1 MTGLDSAVA
10 ALLASRTDMLLS
22 ALNTQTSSTAPQ
34 ANTSQLSIDTPQVAT
49 PAAAIN
55 AYAAPGP
62 STQTAFSEIGRTLDI
77 ISRFGGSATPALL
90 GSSPLWPTAPRLIV
104 AASAFES
111 LSGSLFSTSSANA
124 ASAANPPAPPLPAP
138 VLAAMLAKTVVDSGL
153 FYENHIALWLGGQ
166 RSLASL
172 RNEPQTRVG
181 KLASELRSD
190 SFQNAADAAPDAWI
204 DETLL
209 PPTFSVPADTPDAP
223 NPMRPVPT
231 PQTPQQAA
239 ALAASVRQMPT
250 SVFSSTTQGM
260 TQGMSQA
267 MSQRTAQVTGTGAL
281 PLAAH
286 LQDSAVQ
293 AAVASGIHPSTI
305 ALVRQQIDV
314 LASDQFR
321 WSGEAWPGAKFD
333 WEIQPQNRAPYGRD
347 PSQESG
353 AGTGSGNTDRGW
365 HTRVTLSL
373 PSLGNVD
380 ADLVLTGQQLVVRL
394 NASAGGAARLAADG
408 DHFRQQLDAAG
419 LQLAGLTVHARDA
432 LADLAAGPAFPHFAD
447 VIHVTDVAP
456 AGSAAASSSDGSD
469 T

>member
-34 ANTSQLSIDTPQVAT
+34 ANTSQLLVDTPRVAT
-49 PAAAIN
+49 PAAVIN

-62 STQTAFSEIGRTLDI
+62 STQTALSEIARTLDI

-90 GSSPLWPTAPRLIV
+90 GSSPLWPTAPRLVV

-111 LSGSLFSTSSANA
+111 LSGLLFSSSSANA
-124 ASAANPPAPPLPAP
+124 ASAVNPPAPPLPAP
-138 VLAAMLAKTVVDSGL
+138 VLAAMLARTVADSGL

-172 RNEPQTRVG
+172 RNEPQARVD
-181 KLASELRSD
+181 KLASELPLD
-190 SFQNAADAAPDAWI
+190 SFSAATSADAAPDAWI

-209 PPTFSVPADTPDAP
+209 PPTFAAADNPDAP

-239 ALAASVRQMPT
+239 ALAASVRAMPT
-250 SVFSSTTQGM
+250 SVFSSMAQGAP
-260 TQGMSQA
+260 QGA
-267 MSQRTAQVTGTGAL
+267 GTAGTGAL
-281 PLAAH
+281 PSAAH

-305 ALVRQQIDV
+305 PLVRQQLDV

-321 WSGEAWPGAKFD
+321 WSGEAWPGAKFE

-347 PSQESG
+347 PSHDSG
-353 AGTGSGNTDRGW
+353 ARGSSADIDRAW

-373 PSLGNVD
+373 PTLGNVD

-394 NASAGGAARLAADG
+394 NASEGGAARLAADG

-432 LADLAAGPAFPHFAD
+432 LAELAADPAFPHFAD
-447 VIHVTDVAP
+447 VASPAVPATGSTSP
-456 AGSAAASSSDGSD
+456 SAGSE

>member
-34 ANTSQLSIDTPQVAT
+34 ANTSQLLIDTPPAAT

-55 AYAAPGP
+55 AYTAPGP

-77 ISRFGGSATPALL
+77 ISRFGGSATPAVL
-90 GSSPLWPTAPRLIV
+90 GSSPLWPTAPRLVV

-111 LSGSLFSTSSANA
+111 LSGSLFSASSANA
-124 ASAANPPAPPLPAP
+124 ASAVNPPAPPLPAP
-138 VLAAMLAKTVVDSGL
+138 VLAAMLARTVVDSGL

-172 RNEPQTRVG
+172 RNEPQARVD
-181 KLASELRSD
+181 KLASELPSD
-190 SFQNAADAAPDAWI
+190 AFSASADDADAVTDVWI

-209 PPTFSVPADTPDAP
+209 PLTFSAPADSPDAP
-223 NPMRPVPT
+223 NSARLVPT

-239 ALAASVRQMPT
+239 ALAESVRQMPT
-250 SVFSSTTQGM
+250 GVFASTQTAQGM
-260 TQGMSQA
+260 A
-267 MSQRTAQVTGTGAL
+267 PRTATGTL

-286 LQDSAVQ
+286 LQDSSVQ
-293 AAVASGIHPSTI
+293 AAVASAGIHPSTI
-305 ALVRQQIDV
+305 ALVRQQLDV

-321 WSGEAWPGAKFD
+321 WSGEAWPGAKFE
-333 WEIQPQNRAPYGRD
+333 WEIQPQNRARYGRD
-347 PSQESG
+347 PSQESD
-353 AGTGSGNTDRGW
+353 AGTGPGDSDRGW

-373 PSLGNVD
+373 PTLGTVD

-394 NASAGGAARLAADG
+394 NASEGGAARLAADG

-432 LADLAAGPAFPHFAD
+432 LADLAADPTFPHFAD
-447 VIHVTDVAP
+447 VITVTDAGP
-456 AGSAAASSSDGSD
+456 AGSAAGSGR
-469 T
+469 

>member
-34 ANTSQLSIDTPQVAT
+34 ANASQLSVDTPRVAT
-49 PAAAIN
+49 PAAVIN

-62 STQTAFSEIGRTLDI
+62 STQTALSEIARTLDI

-90 GSSPLWPTAPRLIV
+90 GSSPLWPTAPRLIL

-111 LSGSLFSTSSANA
+111 LSGSLFSSSSANA
-124 ASAANPPAPPLPAP
+124 ASAVNPPAPPLPAP
-138 VLAAMLAKTVVDSGL
+138 VLAAMLARTVADSGL

-172 RNEPQTRVG
+172 GNEPQARVD
-181 KLASELRSD
+181 KLADGLLSD
-190 SFQNAADAAPDAWI
+190 SFPAAAEAGPEAAI

-209 PPTFSVPADTPDAP
+209 PPTFAAADTPDAP

-239 ALAASVRQMPT
+239 AMAASVRAMPA
-250 SVFSSTTQGM
+250 SVFSSTAQG
-260 TQGMSQA
+260 A
-267 MSQRTAQVTGTGAL
+267 GTPATL
-281 PLAAH
+281 APPSAAH

-293 AAVASGIHPSTI
+293 AAVAAGIHPSTI
-305 ALVRQQIDV
+305 PLVRQQLDV

-347 PSQESG
+347 AFQDGG
-353 AGTGSGNTDRGW
+353 AGTSSADTDRAW

-373 PSLGNVD
+373 PTLGNVD

-394 NASAGGAARLAADG
+394 NASEGGAARLAADG

-432 LADLAAGPAFPHFAD
+432 LADLAADPAFPHFRD
-447 VIHVTDVAP
+447 VINA
-456 AGSAAASSSDGSD
+456 ASAALSTPPSAGSD

>member
-34 ANTSQLSIDTPQVAT
+34 ANASQLSVDTPRVAT
-49 PAAAIN
+49 PAAVIN

-62 STQTAFSEIGRTLDI
+62 STQTALSEIARTLDI

-90 GSSPLWPTAPRLIV
+90 GSSPLWPTAPRLV
-104 AASAFES
+104 LAASAFES
-111 LSGSLFSTSSANA
+111 LSGSLFSSSSANA
-124 ASAANPPAPPLPAP
+124 ASAVNPPAPPLPTP
-138 VLAAMLAKTVVDSGL
+138 LLAAMLARTVVDSGL

-172 RNEPQTRVG
+172 GNEPQARVD
-181 KLASELRSD
+181 KLASELPPD
-190 SFQNAADAAPDAWI
+190 SFLAAADAAPDVWI

-209 PPTFSVPADTPDAP
+209 PRTFAAADTPDAP

-239 ALAASVRQMPT
+239 AMAASVRAMPA
-250 SVFSSTTQGM
+250 SVFSSTAQG
-260 TQGMSQA
+260 QGQG
-267 MSQRTAQVTGTGAL
+267 QGTAVASAL
-281 PLAAH
+281 PSAAH

-305 ALVRQQIDV
+305 PLVRQQLDV

-347 PSQESG
+347 AFQDSG
-353 AGTGSGNTDRGW
+353 AGTSSADTDRAW

-373 PSLGNVD
+373 PTLGNVD

-394 NASAGGAARLAADG
+394 NASEGGAARLAADG
-408 DHFRQQLDAAG
+408 DHFRQQLDVAG

-432 LADLAAGPAFPHFAD
+432 LADLAADPAFPHFAD
-447 VIHVTDVAP
+447 VINA
-456 AGSAAASSSDGSD
+456 ASAASSSSPSAGSD

>member
-1 MTGLDSAVA
+1 MTGLDSAVS

-34 ANTSQLSIDTPQVAT
+34 ANTTQLSVDTPRVAT
-49 PAAAIN
+49 PAAVIS
-55 AYAAPGP
+55 AYAAAGP
-62 STQTAFSEIGRTLDI
+62 STQTALSEIARTLDI

-90 GSSPLWPTAPRLIV
+90 GSSPLWPTAPRLVV

-111 LSGSLFSTSSANA
+111 LSGSLFSSSSASA
-124 ASAANPPAPPLPAP
+124 ASAVNPPAPPLPAP
-138 VLAAMLAKTVVDSGL
+138 VLAAMLARTVVDSGL

-172 RNEPQTRVG
+172 RNEPQARVD
-181 KLASELRSD
+181 KLASELPSD
-190 SFQNAADAAPDAWI
+190 SFPAAGPGDAAPNVWI

-209 PPTFSVPADTPDAP
+209 PPTFAAADTPDAP
-223 NPMRPVPT
+223 NSTRPVPT

-239 ALAASVRQMPT
+239 ALAASVREMPT
-250 SVFSSTTQGM
+250 SVFSSAAPGAGTAGM
-260 TQGMSQA
+260 
-267 MSQRTAQVTGTGAL
+267 GAL
-281 PLAAH
+281 PSAAH

-293 AAVASGIHPSTI
+293 AAIASGIHPSTI
-305 ALVRQQIDV
+305 PLVRQQLDM

-321 WSGEAWPGAKFD
+321 WSGEAWPGAKFE

-347 PSQESG
+347 AFQDSG
-353 AGTGSGNTDRGW
+353 AGTSSADTDRAW

-373 PSLGNVD
+373 PTLGNVD

-394 NASAGGAARLAADG
+394 NASEGGAARLAADG

-432 LADLAAGPAFPHFAD
+432 LADLAADPAFPHFTD
-447 VIHVTDVAP
+447 VANVTDVAGAAP
-456 AGSAAASSSDGSD
+456 SAGSE

>member
-34 ANTSQLSIDTPQVAT
+34 ANTSQLLIDTPRVAT
-49 PAAAIN
+49 PAAAIS

-111 LSGSLFSTSSANA
+111 LSGSLFSSSSANA
-124 ASAANPPAPPLPAP
+124 ASAVNPPAPPLPTT
-138 VLAAMLAKTVVDSGL
+138 VLAAMLARTVVDSGL

-166 RSLASL
+166 RSLASM
-172 RNEPQTRVG
+172 RNEPQARVD
-181 KLASELRSD
+181 KLGSALPSD
-190 SFQNAADAAPDAWI
+190 SFPASADEQPEVWI

-209 PPTFSVPADTPDAP
+209 PPTFTAADTPDTLT
-223 NPMRPVPT
+223 PMRLVPT

-239 ALAASVRQMPT
+239 ALAASVREMP
-250 SVFSSTTQGM
+250 SSLFSSTAQGS
-260 TQGMSQA
+260 G
-267 MSQRTAQVTGTGAL
+267 TAAAGAA
-281 PLAAH
+281 PSAAH

-293 AAVASGIHPSTI
+293 AAVASGIHPSTLP
-305 ALVRQQIDV
+305 LVRQQLDV
-314 LASDQFR
+314 LATDQFR
-321 WSGEAWPGAKFD
+321 WAGEAWPGAKFE
-333 WEIQPQNRAPYGRD
+333 WEIQPQNRAPHERD
-347 PSQESG
+347 VFQESG
-353 AGTGSGNTDRGW
+353 AGAGSADSDRAW
-365 HTRVTLSL
+365 HTRVTLTL
-373 PSLGNVD
+373 PTLGNVD

-394 NASAGGAARLAADG
+394 NASEGGAARLAADG

-432 LADLAAGPAFPHFAD
+432 LAELAADPAPSHFAD
-447 VIHVTDVAP
+447 TA
-456 AGSAAASSSDGSD
+456 SAVPSPSASPSASSSAGSG

>member
-34 ANTSQLSIDTPQVAT
+34 ANTSQLLVDTPRVAT
-49 PAAAIN
+49 PAAVIS

-62 STQTAFSEIGRTLDI
+62 STQTALSEIARTLDI
-77 ISRFGGSATPALL
+77 ISRFGGGATPALL
-90 GSSPLWPTAPRLIV
+90 GSSPLWPTAPRLVV

-111 LSGSLFSTSSANA
+111 LSGSLFSSSSANV
-124 ASAANPPAPPLPAP
+124 ASAVNPPAPPLPTP
-138 VLAAMLAKTVVDSGL
+138 VLAAMLARTVVDSGL

-172 RNEPQTRVG
+172 RNEPQARVD
-181 KLASELRSD
+181 KLASELTSD
-190 SFQNAADAAPDAWI
+190 SFPAAAEAAPEVWI

-209 PPTFSVPADTPDAP
+209 PPTFAAADTPDAP
-223 NPMRPVPT
+223 TPMRPVPT

-239 ALAASVRQMPT
+239 ALAASVRAMPT
-250 SVFSSTTQGM
+250 SVFSSTAQGA
-260 TQGMSQA
+260 G
-267 MSQRTAQVTGTGAL
+267 TAGTGAL
-281 PLAAH
+281 PSAAH

-293 AAVASGIHPSTI
+293 AAIASGIHPSTI
-305 ALVRQQIDV
+305 PLVRQQLDM

-321 WSGEAWPGAKFD
+321 WSGEAWPGAKFE

-347 PSQESG
+347 PSHDSD
-353 AGTGSGNTDRGW
+353 ARASPADTDRAW

-373 PSLGNVD
+373 PTLGNVD
-380 ADLVLTGQQLVVRL
+380 ADLVLTGQHLVVRL
-394 NASAGGAARLAADG
+394 NASEGGAARLAADG

-432 LADLAAGPAFPHFAD
+432 LADLAADPAFPHFAD
-447 VIHVTDVAP
+447 VASP
-456 AGSAAASSSDGSD
+456 AVSSPASTSPLAGSD

>member
-34 ANTSQLSIDTPQVAT
+34 ANTSQLLVDTPRVAT
-49 PAAAIN
+49 PAAVIS

-62 STQTAFSEIGRTLDI
+62 STQTALSEIARTLDI
-77 ISRFGGSATPALL
+77 ISRFGGGATPALL
-90 GSSPLWPTAPRLIV
+90 GSSPLWPTAPRLVV

-111 LSGSLFSTSSANA
+111 LSGSLFSSSSANA
-124 ASAANPPAPPLPAP
+124 ASAVNPPAPPLPTP
-138 VLAAMLAKTVVDSGL
+138 VLAAMLARTVVDSGL

-172 RNEPQTRVG
+172 RNEPQARVD
-181 KLASELRSD
+181 KLASELTSD
-190 SFQNAADAAPDAWI
+190 SFPAAAEAAPEVWI

-209 PPTFSVPADTPDAP
+209 PPTFAAADTPDAP
-223 NPMRPVPT
+223 TPMRPVPT

-239 ALAASVRQMPT
+239 ALAASVRAMPT
-250 SVFSSTTQGM
+250 SVFSSTAQGA
-260 TQGMSQA
+260 G
-267 MSQRTAQVTGTGAL
+267 TAGTGAL
-281 PLAAH
+281 PSAAH

-293 AAVASGIHPSTI
+293 AAIASGIHPSTI
-305 ALVRQQIDV
+305 PLVRQQLDM

-321 WSGEAWPGAKFD
+321 WSGEAWPGAKFE

-347 PSQESG
+347 PSHDSD
-353 AGTGSGNTDRGW
+353 ARASPADTDRAW

-373 PSLGNVD
+373 PTLGNVD
-380 ADLVLTGQQLVVRL
+380 ADLVLTGQHLVVRL
-394 NASAGGAARLAADG
+394 NASEGGAARLAADG

-432 LADLAAGPAFPHFAD
+432 LADLAADPAFPHFAD
-447 VIHVTDVAP
+447 VASP
-456 AGSAAASSSDGSD
+456 AVSSPASTSPLAGSD

>member
-34 ANTSQLSIDTPQVAT
+34 ANTSQLLVDTPRVAT
-49 PAAAIN
+49 PAAVIS

-62 STQTAFSEIGRTLDI
+62 STQTALSEIARTLDI

-90 GSSPLWPTAPRLIV
+90 GSSPLWPTAPRLIL

-111 LSGSLFSTSSANA
+111 LSGSLFSSSSVNA
-124 ASAANPPAPPLPAP
+124 ASAVNPPAPPLPTP
-138 VLAAMLAKTVVDSGL
+138 VLAAMLARTVVDSGL

-172 RNEPQTRVG
+172 RNEPQARVD
-181 KLASELRSD
+181 KLASELPSD
-190 SFQNAADAAPDAWI
+190 SFPAAQETAPEAWI

-209 PPTFSVPADTPDAP
+209 PPTFAAADTPGAP

-239 ALAASVRQMPT
+239 ALAASVREMPT
-250 SVFSSTTQGM
+250 SVFSSTAQGA
-260 TQGMSQA
+260 G
-267 MSQRTAQVTGTGAL
+267 TAGTGAL
-281 PLAAH
+281 PSAAH

-293 AAVASGIHPSTI
+293 AAIASGIHPSTI
-305 ALVRQQIDV
+305 PLVRQQLDV

-321 WSGEAWPGAKFD
+321 WSGEAWPGAKFE

-347 PSQESG
+347 PSQDSG
-353 AGTGSGNTDRGW
+353 AGASSAATDRAW

-373 PSLGNVD
+373 PTLGNVD

-394 NASAGGAARLAADG
+394 NASEGGAARLAADG

-432 LADLAAGPAFPHFAD
+432 LADLAADPAFPHFAN
-447 VIHVTDVAP
+447 VINVTDVASP
-456 AGSAAASSSDGSD
+456 AVPPPASTSLSAGSD

>member
-34 ANTSQLSIDTPQVAT
+34 ANTSQLLIDTPRVAT
-49 PAAAIN
+49 PAAAIS

-62 STQTAFSEIGRTLDI
+62 STRTAFSEIGRTLDI

-111 LSGSLFSTSSANA
+111 LSGSLFSSSSANA
-124 ASAANPPAPPLPAP
+124 ASAVNPPAPPLPAP
-138 VLAAMLAKTVVDSGL
+138 VLAAMLARTVVDSGL

-172 RNEPQTRVG
+172 RNEPQARVD
-181 KLASELRSD
+181 KLASELPPD
-190 SFQNAADAAPDAWI
+190 SFQDAADAAPDVWI

-209 PPTFSVPADTPDAP
+209 PTTFAAPADTPDAP
-223 NPMRPVPT
+223 NPMRPVPA

-250 SVFSSTTQGM
+250 SVFSSTTQG
-260 TQGMSQA
+260 A
-267 MSQRTAQVTGTGAL
+267 VQRTATGAL

-293 AAVASGIHPSTI
+293 AAVASAGIHPSTI
-305 ALVRQQIDV
+305 PLVRQQLDV

-321 WSGEAWPGAKFD
+321 WSGEAWPGAKFE

-347 PSQESG
+347 PSQDSDP
-353 AGTGSGNTDRGW
+353 GTGSADTDRGW

-373 PSLGNVD
+373 PTLGNVD

-394 NASAGGAARLAADG
+394 NASEGGAARLAADG

-432 LADLAAGPAFPHFAD
+432 LADLAADPAFPHFAD
-447 VIHVTDVAP
+447 VIHVSDVAP
-456 AGSAAASSSDGSD
+456 AASAAPSSSAGSD
-469 T
+469 AGSHT

>member
-34 ANTSQLSIDTPQVAT
+34 ANTSQLLVDTPRVAT
-49 PAAAIN
+49 PAAVIS

-62 STQTAFSEIGRTLDI
+62 STQTALSEIARTLDI

-90 GSSPLWPTAPRLIV
+90 GSSPLWPTAPRLVV

-111 LSGSLFSTSSANA
+111 LSGSLFSSSSANA
-124 ASAANPPAPPLPAP
+124 ASAVNPPAPPLPAP
-138 VLAAMLAKTVVDSGL
+138 VLAAMLARTVVDSGL

-172 RNEPQTRVG
+172 RNEPQARVD
-181 KLASELRSD
+181 KLASELPSD
-190 SFQNAADAAPDAWI
+190 SFPAAADAAPDAWI

-209 PPTFSVPADTPDAP
+209 PPTFAANDTSDAP
-223 NPMRPVPT
+223 NPVRPVPT

-239 ALAASVRQMPT
+239 AMAASVRAMPT
-250 SVFSSTTQGM
+250 SVFSSTAQGAAL
-260 TQGMSQA
+260 GMG
-267 MSQRTAQVTGTGAL
+267 TAATNTL
-281 PLAAH
+281 PSAAH

-293 AAVASGIHPSTI
+293 AAIASGIHPSTI
-305 ALVRQQIDV
+305 PLVRQQLDV

-321 WSGEAWPGAKFD
+321 WSGEAWPGAKFE

-347 PSQESG
+347 PSQDGSAG
-353 AGTGSGNTDRGW
+353 ASSAATDRAW

-373 PSLGNVD
+373 PTLGNVD

-394 NASAGGAARLAADG
+394 NASEGGAARLAADG

-432 LADLAAGPAFPHFAD
+432 LADLAADPAFPHFAD
-447 VIHVTDVAP
+447 VINVTDVASPP
-456 AGSAAASSSDGSD
+456 ASTSTSPSAGSD

>member
-34 ANTSQLSIDTPQVAT
+34 ANASQLSVDTPRVAT
-49 PAAAIN
+49 PAAVIN

-62 STQTAFSEIGRTLDI
+62 STQTALSEIARTLDI

-90 GSSPLWPTAPRLIV
+90 GSSPLWPTAPRLV
-104 AASAFES
+104 LAASAFES
-111 LSGSLFSTSSANA
+111 LSGSLFSSSSANA
-124 ASAANPPAPPLPAP
+124 ASAVNPPAPPLPAL
-138 VLAAMLAKTVVDSGL
+138 VLAAMLARTVVDSGL

-172 RNEPQTRVG
+172 QNEPQARVD
-181 KLASELRSD
+181 KLADGLLSD
-190 SFQNAADAAPDAWI
+190 SFPAAAEAGPEAAI

-209 PPTFSVPADTPDAP
+209 PPTFAAADTPDAL

-239 ALAASVRQMPT
+239 AMAASVRAMPA
-250 SVFSSTTQGM
+250 SVFSSAAQGA
-260 TQGMSQA
+260 G
-267 MSQRTAQVTGTGAL
+267 TAGTLAL
-281 PLAAH
+281 PSAAH

-305 ALVRQQIDV
+305 PLVRQQLDV

-347 PSQESG
+347 AFQDSG
-353 AGTGSGNTDRGW
+353 AGTSSADTDRAW

-373 PSLGNVD
+373 PTLGNVD

-394 NASAGGAARLAADG
+394 NASEGGAARLAADG

-432 LADLAAGPAFPHFAD
+432 LADLAADPAFPHFPD
-447 VIHVTDVAP
+447 VIHA
-456 AGSAAASSSDGSD
+456 ASAASSTSTSPAPGSD

>member
-34 ANTSQLSIDTPQVAT
+34 ANASQLSVDTPRVAT
-49 PAAAIN
+49 PAAVIN

-62 STQTAFSEIGRTLDI
+62 STQTALSEIARTLDI

-90 GSSPLWPTAPRLIV
+90 GSSPLWPTAPRLIL

-111 LSGSLFSTSSANA
+111 LSGSLFSSSSANA
-124 ASAANPPAPPLPAP
+124 ASAVNPPAPPLPAP
-138 VLAAMLAKTVVDSGL
+138 VLAAMLARTVADSGL

-172 RNEPQTRVG
+172 RTEPQARVD
-181 KLASELRSD
+181 KLEDGLLSD
-190 SFQNAADAAPDAWI
+190 SFPAAAEARPEAAI

-209 PPTFSVPADTPDAP
+209 PPAFAAADAPDAP

-239 ALAASVRQMPT
+239 AMAASVRAMPA
-250 SVFSSTTQGM
+250 SVFSSAAQGAGTTA
-260 TQGMSQA
+260 T
-267 MSQRTAQVTGTGAL
+267 
-281 PLAAH
+281 LAPPSAGH

-305 ALVRQQIDV
+305 LLVRQQLDV

-347 PSQESG
+347 AFQDGG
-353 AGTGSGNTDRGW
+353 AATGPADTDRAW

-373 PSLGNVD
+373 PTLGNVD

-394 NASAGGAARLAADG
+394 NASEGGAARLAADG

-432 LADLAAGPAFPHFAD
+432 LADLAADPAFPHFRD
-447 VIHVTDVAP
+447 VL
-456 AGSAAASSSDGSD
+456 SAANAAPSAGSD

>member
-34 ANTSQLSIDTPQVAT
+34 ANTSQLLVDTPKVAT
-49 PAAAIN
+49 PAAVIS
-55 AYAAPGP
+55 AYAVSGP
-62 STQTAFSEIGRTLDI
+62 STQTALSEIARTLDI
-77 ISRFGGSATPALL
+77 ISRFGGSATPALP
-90 GSSPLWPTAPRLIV
+90 GSAPLWPTAPRLVV

-111 LSGSLFSTSSANA
+111 LSGSLFSSSSANA
-124 ASAANPPAPPLPAP
+124 ASAVNPPAPPLPAP
-138 VLAAMLAKTVVDSGL
+138 VLAAMLARTVADSGL

-172 RNEPQTRVG
+172 RNEPQGRVD
-181 KLASELRSD
+181 KLASELPSD
-190 SFQNAADAAPDAWI
+190 SFLAAADGAADAWI

-209 PPTFSVPADTPDAP
+209 PPTFAAANTPDAP

-239 ALAASVRQMPT
+239 ALAASVRAMPT
-250 SVFSSTTQGM
+250 SLFSSTAQGS
-260 TQGMSQA
+260 GISA
-267 MSQRTAQVTGTGAL
+267 PPS
-281 PLAAH
+281 AAH

-293 AAVASGIHPSTI
+293 AAIASGIHPSTI
-305 ALVRQQIDV
+305 PLVRQQLDV

-321 WSGEAWPGAKFD
+321 WSGEAWPGAKFE

-347 PSQESG
+347 AFQESG
-353 AGTGSGNTDRGW
+353 TGAGSADTDRAW

-373 PSLGNVD
+373 PTLGNVD

-394 NASAGGAARLAADG
+394 NASEGGAARLAADG
-408 DHFRQQLDAAG
+408 HHFQQQLDAAG

-432 LADLAAGPAFPHFAD
+432 LADLAGDPAFPHFIDAANVAD
-447 VIHVTDVAP
+447 
-456 AGSAAASSSDGSD
+456 AASPTVLPSAGSD

>member
-1 MTGLDSAVA
+1 MTGLDSAVS

-22 ALNTQTSSTAPQ
+22 ALNAQTSSTTAQ
-34 ANTSQLSIDTPQVAT
+34 ANTSQLLVDTPRVPT
-49 PAAAIN
+49 PAAVIN

-62 STQTAFSEIGRTLDI
+62 STQTALSEIARTLDI

-90 GSSPLWPTAPRLIV
+90 GSGPLWPTAPRLVV

-111 LSGSLFSTSSANA
+111 LSGELFSSSSANA
-124 ASAANPPAPPLPAP
+124 ASAVNPPPPPLPAT
-138 VLAAMLAKTVVDSGL
+138 VLAAMLARTVVDSGL

-172 RNEPQTRVG
+172 RNEPQARVDRSTDG
-181 KLASELRSD
+181 LASD
-190 SFQNAADAAPDAWI
+190 SFPASADAPPEAWI

-209 PPTFSVPADTPDAP
+209 PPTFAAADNPEAP
-223 NPMRPVPT
+223 NPTRPVPM

-239 ALAASVRQMPT
+239 ALAASMREMPA
-250 SVFSSTTQGM
+250 SVFSSTAQG
-260 TQGMSQA
+260 TGQ
-267 MSQRTAQVTGTGAL
+267 TTGTGA
-281 PLAAH
+281 PPSAAH

-305 ALVRQQIDV
+305 PLVRQQLDV

-321 WSGEAWPGAKFD
+321 WSGEAWPGAKFE

-347 PSQESG
+347 AFQENG
-353 AGTGSGNTDRGW
+353 AAAGSTDTDRAW
-365 HTRVTLSL
+365 YTRVTLSL
-373 PSLGNVD
+373 PTLGNVE

-394 NASAGGAARLAADG
+394 NASEGGAARLAADG

-432 LADLAAGPAFPHFAD
+432 LADLAVAD
-447 VIHVTDVAP
+447 VA
-456 AGSAAASSSDGSD
+456 SAAVSQSAGSD

>member
-34 ANTSQLSIDTPQVAT
+34 ANTSQLLIDTPRVAT
-49 PAAAIN
+49 PAAAIS
-55 AYAAPGP
+55 AYTAPGP
-62 STQTAFSEIGRTLDI
+62 STQTAFSEIGRTLDV

-90 GSSPLWPTAPRLIV
+90 GNTPLWPTAPRLVV

-111 LSGSLFSTSSANA
+111 LSGSLFSSSSANA
-124 ASAANPPAPPLPAP
+124 ASAVNPPAPPLPAP
-138 VLAAMLAKTVVDSGL
+138 VLAAMLARTVVDSGL

-172 RNEPQTRVG
+172 RNEPQARVD
-181 KLASELRSD
+181 KLASELPSD
-190 SFQNAADAAPDAWI
+190 SFLASTDDADAAPDVWI

-209 PPTFSVPADTPDAP
+209 PLTFAAAPADSPDAP
-223 NPMRPVPT
+223 NPTRLVPT

-250 SVFSSTTQGM
+250 GVFSSTAQAT
-260 TQGMSQA
+260 QA
-267 MSQRTAQVTGTGAL
+267 MAPRTATGPL
-281 PLAAH
+281 PLAVR

-293 AAVASGIHPSTI
+293 AAVASAGLHPSTI
-305 ALVRQQIDV
+305 ALVRQQLDV

-321 WSGEAWPGAKFD
+321 WSGEAWPGAKFE

-347 PSQESG
+347 PSQESE
-353 AGTGSGNTDRGW
+353 AGTGSGNSDRGW

-373 PSLGNVD
+373 PTLGNVD

-394 NASAGGAARLAADG
+394 NASEGGAARLAADG

-432 LADLAAGPAFPHFAD
+432 LADLAADPAFPHFTD
-447 VIHVTDVAP
+447 VITVTDVGP
-456 AGSAAASSSDGSD
+456 AESTGSAR
-469 T
+469 

>member
-34 ANTSQLSIDTPQVAT
+34 ANTSQLLVDTPRVAT
-49 PAAAIN
+49 PAAVIS

-62 STQTAFSEIGRTLDI
+62 STQTALSEIARTLDI
-77 ISRFGGSATPALL
+77 ISRFGGGATPALL
-90 GSSPLWPTAPRLIV
+90 GSSPLWPTAPRLVV
-104 AASAFES
+104 ATSAFES
-111 LSGSLFSTSSANA
+111 LSGSLFSSSSANA
-124 ASAANPPAPPLPAP
+124 ASAVNPPAPPLPTP
-138 VLAAMLAKTVVDSGL
+138 VLAAMLARTVVDSGL

-172 RNEPQTRVG
+172 RNEPQARVD
-181 KLASELRSD
+181 KLASELTSD
-190 SFQNAADAAPDAWI
+190 SFPAAAEAAPEVWI

-209 PPTFSVPADTPDAP
+209 PPTFAAADTPDGP
-223 NPMRPVPT
+223 TPMRPVPT

-239 ALAASVRQMPT
+239 ALAASVRAMPT
-250 SVFSSTTQGM
+250 SVFSSTAQGA
-260 TQGMSQA
+260 G
-267 MSQRTAQVTGTGAL
+267 TAGTGAL
-281 PLAAH
+281 PSAAH

-293 AAVASGIHPSTI
+293 AAIASGIHPSTI
-305 ALVRQQIDV
+305 PLVRQQLDM

-321 WSGEAWPGAKFD
+321 WSGEAWPGAKFE

-347 PSQESG
+347 PSHDSD
-353 AGTGSGNTDRGW
+353 ARASPADTDRAW

-373 PSLGNVD
+373 PTLGNVD
-380 ADLVLTGQQLVVRL
+380 ADLVLTGQHLVVRL
-394 NASAGGAARLAADG
+394 NASEGGAARLAADG

-432 LADLAAGPAFPHFAD
+432 LADLAADPAFPHFAD
-447 VIHVTDVAP
+447 VASP
-456 AGSAAASSSDGSD
+456 AVSSPASTSPLAGSD